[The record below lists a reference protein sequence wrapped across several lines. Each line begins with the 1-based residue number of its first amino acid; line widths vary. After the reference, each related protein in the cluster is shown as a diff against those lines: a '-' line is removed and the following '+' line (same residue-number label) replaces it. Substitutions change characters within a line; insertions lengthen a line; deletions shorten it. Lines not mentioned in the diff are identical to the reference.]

1 MLALCSPALGA
12 DWWSTS
18 EECYRV
24 ESQFSH
30 FDEALVALIA
40 SSLQLSAPDWSCF
53 RQSAHST
60 TAPLLYGLFMLFVVI
75 LLLNM
80 LIAMM
85 AETYS
90 KVSEQSFTNY
100 AQSFAG
106 LLVTQRCPSGIGS
119 TTSPLNLL
127 GLPYYVLCILRAM
140 ARAVQDEVR
149 SECSLRR
156 SGWRV

>member
-1 MLALCSPALGA
+1 VLALCSPALGA

-85 AETYS
+85 AETS
-90 KVSEQSFTNY
+90 SHSRTTLK
-100 AQSFAG
+100 A
-106 LLVTQRCPSGIGS
+106 LLVCLSLSAALLASVPLHRLS
-119 TTSPLNLL
+119 TYSACRTTFSVFYGRWP
-127 GLPYYVLCILRAM
+127 
-140 ARAVQDEVR
+140 VQYR
-149 SECSLRR
+149 TR
-156 SGWRV
+156 